1 MSLAFGPVPSRRL
14 GRSLGINNIPSK
26 FCSYSC
32 VYCQIG
38 RTKNLTIERRSFY
51 NPNLILKE
59 VLNIIEKCIKPPNY
73 ITFVP
78 DGEPTLDKNL
88 GAEASLLKSELG
100 LPLAIL
106 TNSSLLFKSDV
117 ERDLAFFD
125 LVSLKVDA
133 FSQKIWK
140 KINRP
145 HKLLDLDEIRKGI
158 RRFSKE
164 FSGVLITET
173 MLIEGINTDAK
184 EIEGIASFLSEIEPN
199 KAYIAVP
206 TRPPA
211 EKWVKPASEENLVKA
226 HEIFAQSLGRSRIEL
241 LTGYEGPGFHL
252 AGDPIEAL
260 LSILSVHPMRINYA
274 YESLSKAG
282 LNPEETIQT
291 LLRMEKIRLVEY
303 RGERFLVKKL

>member
-1 MSLAFGPVPSRRL
+1 MNLAFGPVPSRRL

-59 VLNIIEKCIKPPNY
+59 VLNIIEKCVKPPNY

-78 DGEPTLDKNL
+78 DGEPTLDENL
-88 GAEASLLKSELG
+88 KAEAFLLKAELD

-106 TNSSLLFKSDV
+106 TNSSLLFRSDV
-117 ERDLAFFD
+117 RSDLAFFD

-133 FSQKIWK
+133 FSQEVWK
-140 KINRP
+140 TINRP
-145 HKLLDLDEIRKGI
+145 HGLLDLSEIRKGI
-158 RRFSKE
+158 KKFSKE
-164 FSGVLITET
+164 FSGKLITET
-173 MLIEGINTDAK
+173 MLIKGVNTDVK
-184 EIEGIASFLSEIEPN
+184 EIEGIASLLSEINPD
-199 KAYIAVP
+199 KAYIAIP

-211 EKWVKPASEENLVKA
+211 EKWVKPASEEELVRA
-226 HEIFAQSLGRSRIEL
+226 YEIFAQLLGRNHVEL
-241 LTGYEGPGFHL
+241 LTGYEGPDFDL

-260 LSILSVHPMRINYA
+260 LSILSVHPMRIGYA
-274 YESLSKAG
+274 YESLSRAG
-282 LNPEETIQT
+282 ISPEETIQM
-291 LLRMEKIRLVEY
+291 LLRMGKIKLVEY